1 MRFLDVACETFRML
15 EIAAPGEA
23 HPLLDLTPEA
33 FADRAFVRTCKD
45 APVEAKAVRTLF
57 KAYRCLALI
66 LGQRVAEL
74 RHSEDR
80 YQRAVAAHQA
90 GLILIAHLRDAN
102 RLLGSRLARL
112 PERRRPF
119 YTPVE
124 RFQILTLK
132 EQMGLTNEES
142 AQLFR
147 VSPGTISRWM
157 SHADPKSE
165 TVGSLVKPIPPIRR
179 YDDATPHLVQNMAG
193 VGLGGYRKLVQWLGI
208 VAIRISRSTV
218 RRYLKGPRVPKPVP
232 PAKPFRPVIA
242 RYVHHVTHID
252 STWLKDFLGATAEG
266 VTVMFDSF
274 SRFPI
279 AVSHFVGSPE
289 PDAMI
294 RFVEDT
300 FRRLGTP
307 RYLVADRGGEFT
319 AAKFRER
326 IAAWGVVLRF
336 CSAEHHRANAKLE
349 RFWRSL
355 KSILFGL
362 LPPQFQS
369 EDRGLAVHRALAYYS
384 NRPHE
389 GLGGATP
396 SEIYLGLEPA
406 HLRAV
411 QPPRGKLGAR
421 CASHNVELAHL
432 DGDRRFPYL
441 KHAA

>member
-1 MRFLDVACETFRML
+1 ML
-15 EIAAPGEA
+15 ETTAPDPT
-23 HPLLDLTPEA
+23 HPLLNLTPEA
-33 FADRAFVRTCKD
+33 FADRAFVRTCQD
-45 APVEAKAVRTLF
+45 APVEPKAVRTLF

-74 RHSEDR
+74 RHSQDR
-80 YQRAVAAHQA
+80 YQQAVAAHQA
-90 GLILIAHLRDAN
+90 DLVLIAHLRDAN

-124 RFQILTLK
+124 RFWILSLK

-147 VSPGTISRWM
+147 LSPGTISRWM
-157 SHADPKSE
+157 SDADPETE
-165 TVGSLVKPIPPIRR
+165 TVGSLVRPTPPIRR
-179 YDDATPHLVQNMAG
+179 YADATHHLVQSIAG
-193 VGLGGYRKLVQWLGI
+193 VGLGGYRKLVQWLGL

-218 RRYLKGPRVPKPVP
+218 RRYLKAPRLPKPVP
-232 PAKPFRPVIA
+232 PAKPHRPVIA

-252 STWLKDFLGATAEG
+252 STWLKDFLGATADG

-274 SRFPI
+274 SRFPV
-279 AVSHFVGSPE
+279 AVSRFVGSPE

-294 RFVEDT
+294 RFIEDT
-300 FRRLGTP
+300 FRRVGTP
-307 RYLVADRGGEFT
+307 RYLIADRGGEFT
-319 AAKFRER
+319 ADRFKER
-326 IAAWGVVLRF
+326 IDAWGVVLRF

-355 KSILFGL
+355 KSLLFGL

-369 EDRGLAVHRALAYYS
+369 EDRGLVVNRALAYYS

-396 SEIYLGLEPA
+396 TEIYLGLEPA

-411 QPPRGKLGAR
+411 HPPRGKLGAP
-421 CASHNVELAHL
+421 CASHNIEVAYL

-441 KHAA
+441 EHAA